1 MLICCPEEKERKD
14 ANTHDAKAAAAAARN
29 RSQRIE
35 NSRWQAGME
44 QNEWN
49 AVVDW
54 EEILAS

>member
-14 ANTHDAKAAAAAARN
+14 ANTHDAKAAAAAWN